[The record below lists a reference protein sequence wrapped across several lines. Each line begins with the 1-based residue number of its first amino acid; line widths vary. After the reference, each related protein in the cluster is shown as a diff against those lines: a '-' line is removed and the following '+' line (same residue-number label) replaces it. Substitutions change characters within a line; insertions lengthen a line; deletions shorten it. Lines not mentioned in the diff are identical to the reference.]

1 MKKIVII
8 LISFLVAM
16 FFFSCQTAKPQTQ
29 IDEDSTQAA
38 DPILETEAEKESLM
52 ESSVPPDVEVSAPDK
67 DESLTTEDSSLDQS
81 AVVVPEQEF
90 IPLKTQEIK
99 TKDNTSDEFFSV
111 DEDSLIIELTP
122 KKEESQGRIVKPIL
136 RPRTADDT
144 TSAAKIWNPQDQ
156 QQTNEPSE
164 ILKADNNTAPPVSVQ
179 DSAETETALQE
190 TTVEKTAETSTVV
203 SETAVSETAVS
214 ETAETVQVQQSIDP
228 SLPRE
233 QPLIIQSTPAAAQ
246 INDNKDLSI
255 QNASPVQNLSPIP
268 LTETQPDEVE
278 SQPELT
284 LPAVSDF
291 KPSRTVEVKNN
302 QYIDITYP
310 GNGWVYIGEEGG
322 TSLLNYFGRKTDNGN
337 TVFTLRTKEAG
348 TTLLHFYKVDA
359 LSGSYIDDY
368 LEVVVAPEISSQQD
382 RVQVPLYEMTSAL
395 TPPAP
400 VIQKDES
407 APHST
412 IPRQDPVWSS
422 PVTSEPDVQ
431 ILFPDDSDTSVLYKG
446 FSGEQLLE
454 EAKTAFN
461 RSEYNKALEILDEF
475 LIRSVDNLD
484 EAWFLKGQ
492 IYEAPSDQRNIRKA
506 VEAYELLT
514 KAYPS
519 SPLWKRANDRLTYL
533 EKFYFSI
540 Q

>member
-38 DPILETEAEKESLM
+38 DPVLETEAEKESFM

-67 DESLTTEDSSLDQS
+67 DESLTTEDSSSDQS

-99 TKDNTSDEFFSV
+99 TKDNTSDEFISV

-190 TTVEKTAETSTVV
+190 TTVEKTAETSTLFRNCCI
-203 SETAVSETAVS
+203 STAVS

-233 QPLIIQSTPAAAQ
+233 QPLIIQ
-246 INDNKDLSI
+246 
-255 QNASPVQNLSPIP
+255 
-268 LTETQPDEVE
+268 
-278 SQPELT
+278 
-284 LPAVSDF
+284 
-291 KPSRTVEVKNN
+291 
-302 QYIDITYP
+302 
-310 GNGWVYIGEEGG
+310 
-322 TSLLNYFGRKTDNGN
+322 LL
-337 TVFTLRTKEAG
+337 L
-348 TTLLHFYKVDA
+348 
-359 LSGSYIDDY
+359 
-368 LEVVVAPEISSQQD
+368 
-382 RVQVPLYEMTSAL
+382 
-395 TPPAP
+395 
-400 VIQKDES
+400 
-407 APHST
+407 
-412 IPRQDPVWSS
+412 
-422 PVTSEPDVQ
+422 
-431 ILFPDDSDTSVLYKG
+431 
-446 FSGEQLLE
+446 
-454 EAKTAFN
+454 
-461 RSEYNKALEILDEF
+461 
-475 LIRSVDNLD
+475 
-484 EAWFLKGQ
+484 
-492 IYEAPSDQRNIRKA
+492 QRHK
-506 VEAYELLT
+506 
-514 KAYPS
+514 
-519 SPLWKRANDRLTYL
+519 
-533 EKFYFSI
+533 
-540 Q
+540 

>member
-278 SQPELT
+278 SQPDLSF
-284 LPAVSDF
+284 PAVSDF
-291 KPSRTVEVKNN
+291 NPSRTVEVKSN
-302 QYIDITYP
+302 QYIDVTYP

-395 TPPAP
+395 TPPAS

-407 APHST
+407 APQST

-461 RSEYNKALEILDEF
+461 RAEYNKALEILDEF
-475 LIRSVDNLD
+475 LIKSVDNLD

-492 IYEAPSDQRNIRKA
+492 IYETPSDQRNIRKA

>member
-38 DPILETEAEKESLM
+38 DPVLETEAEKESLM
-52 ESSVPPDVEVSAPDK
+52 ESSVPLDVEVPAPVK
-67 DESLTTEDSSLDQS
+67 DESLSTEDSSSDQS
-81 AVVVPEQEF
+81 AVVVNEQEF

-99 TKDNTSDEFFSV
+99 PKDNTSDEFISV
-111 DEDSLIIELTP
+111 DKDSLIIELTP

-164 ILKADNNTAPPVSVQ
+164 MLKADNYNTAPPVSVQ
-179 DSAETETALQE
+179 DSAETETVLQE
-190 TTVEKTAETSTVV
+190 TTVEKTAVT
-203 SETAVSETAVS
+203 ETAET
-214 ETAETVQVQQSIDP
+214 ETAETVQVPQSIDP

-233 QPLIIQSTPAAAQ
+233 QPLIIHSTPAAAQ
-246 INDNKDLSI
+246 INDNQDLSI

-268 LTETQPDEVE
+268 ITETQPDEVE

-291 KPSRTVEVKNN
+291 NPSRTVEVKNN
-302 QYIDITYP
+302 QYIDVTYP

-322 TSLLNYFGRKTDNGN
+322 ISLLNYFGRKTDNGN
-337 TVFTLRTKEAG
+337 TVFTLRTKAAG

-395 TPPAP
+395 TPPAS

-407 APHST
+407 APQST

-461 RSEYNKALEILDEF
+461 RAEYNKALEILDEF
-475 LIRSVDNLD
+475 LIKSVDNLD

-492 IYEAPSDQRNIRKA
+492 IYETPSDQRNIRKA

-519 SPLWKRANDRLTYL
+519 SPLWKRAKDRLTYL

>member
-1 MKKIVII
+1 VKKIVII

-52 ESSVPPDVEVSAPDK
+52 ESSVPPDVELPAPDK

-122 KKEESQGRIVKPIL
+122 KKEESQGRIVKPML

-144 TSAAKIWNPQDQ
+144 TSAAKIWNPQDH

-164 ILKADNNTAPPVSVQ
+164 MLKADNNTVPPVSVQ
-179 DSAETETALQE
+179 DSAETETVLQE

-203 SETAVSETAVS
+203 SEPAVSET
-214 ETAETVQVQQSIDP
+214 TETVQVQQSIDP

-395 TPPAP
+395 TPPAS

-407 APHST
+407 APQST

-461 RSEYNKALEILDEF
+461 RAEYIKALEILDEF
-475 LIRSVDNLD
+475 LIKSVDNLD

-492 IYEAPSDQRNIRKA
+492 IYETPSDQRNIRKA